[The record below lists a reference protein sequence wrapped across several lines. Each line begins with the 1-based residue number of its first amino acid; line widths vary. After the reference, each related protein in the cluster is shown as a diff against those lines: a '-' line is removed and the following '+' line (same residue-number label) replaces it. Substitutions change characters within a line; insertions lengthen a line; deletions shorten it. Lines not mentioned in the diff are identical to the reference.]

1 MATAVTT
8 SMSAR
13 NQISGTIKDIHYGQ
27 AMSVVTI
34 RVGEKEIVSAVTN
47 EACKELG
54 LKSNDRVTAIIKSTE
69 PILITG
75 DEGSVKLSARNKVT
89 GHVTAIQKGDA
100 MACVTLE
107 SGGLRLTAS
116 ITREAA
122 DDLRLNNGDRV
133 TAAFKATEVM
143 LQKL

>member
-1 MATAVTT
+1 MPTAVST

-13 NQISGTIKDIHYGQ
+13 NQLPGTITHIHQGQ
-27 AMSVVTI
+27 AMSVVTV

-47 EACKELG
+47 EAVQQLG
-54 LKSNDRVTAIIKSTE
+54 LKNNDRVTAIIKSTE
-69 PILITG
+69 PILLTG
-75 DEGSVKLSARNKVT
+75 DEGQVKLSARNKIT
-89 GHVTAIQKGDA
+89 GHVLGVQKGNA

-107 SGGLRLTAS
+107 SGGIRLTAS